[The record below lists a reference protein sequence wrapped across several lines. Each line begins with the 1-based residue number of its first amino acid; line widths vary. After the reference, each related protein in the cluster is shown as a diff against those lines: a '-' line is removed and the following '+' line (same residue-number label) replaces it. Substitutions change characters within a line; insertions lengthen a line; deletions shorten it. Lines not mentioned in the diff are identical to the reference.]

1 MCISEVVVALLPG
14 ANSPCTARGSDGQKD
29 HRRGFRSDAF
39 LSPILRV
46 LRLTSVGERDENS
59 GKVRTRKLRTSLIFV
74 GN

>member
-1 MCISEVVVALLPG
+1 MCISDVVVALLPG

-46 LRLTSVGERDENS
+46 LRLTSW
-59 GKVRTRKLRTSLIFV
+59 
-74 GN
+74 